1 MRILVSGG
9 AGLIGSHL
17 CEYLLELGNEV
28 ICVDNFFSGHKKN
41 INHLIESES
50 FQLIE
55 HDIIDPLFFDVDQIY
70 NLACPASPVHYQL
83 DPVNTMKTSVYGAI
97 NMLEL
102 AKNTKSRILQASTSE
117 IYGDPNIHPQ
127 KEDYWGNVNPIGI
140 RSCYDEGKRAA
151 ETLFFDYKRQFDLD
165 IRVVRIFNTYG
176 PRMAIN
182 DGRVI
187 SNFVTQALK
196 NENITVYGDGNQ
208 TRSFCYINDLIIGLV
223 SMMEND
229 EFIGP
234 LNLGNPND
242 KRIIDVAKEIILISK
257 SKSEIQFSDLP
268 KDDPLQRR
276 PDISLAIKKL
286 NWHPKTS
293 FIQGIDSTI
302 KYFNKII

>member
-1 MRILVSGG
+1 M
-9 AGLIGSHL
+9 
-17 CEYLLELGNEV
+17 
-28 ICVDNFFSGHKKN
+28 
-41 INHLIESES
+41 
-50 FQLIE
+50 
-55 HDIIDPLFFDVDQIY
+55 FFDVDQIY